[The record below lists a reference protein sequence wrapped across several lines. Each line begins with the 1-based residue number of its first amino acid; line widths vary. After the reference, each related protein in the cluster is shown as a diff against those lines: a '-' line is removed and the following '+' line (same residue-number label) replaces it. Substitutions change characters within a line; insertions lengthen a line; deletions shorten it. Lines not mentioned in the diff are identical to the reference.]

1 MAIDDGCHRI
11 HVRDLYFYG
20 TSCCGA
26 GPEYNSLQST
36 DLRLTR
42 SRFLYAPV
50 DGIRLKSTKQTKRG
64 GTPYV
69 KFENNTAEFG
79 EGALYYKGTG
89 ARILGNY
96 FAFNSF
102 EQRTAYTLN
111 NMAQRSVVAYNT
123 LLYNGDKAGH
133 YSWARGN
140 IHHHN
145 LVIGQDLCGNQPV
158 RRVHPT
164 ILHQVISRR

>member
-1 MAIDDGCHRI
+1 MLAIDDGCHRI

-26 GPEYNSLQST
+26 GPAYNSLQST

-42 SRFLYAPV
+42 SRFLYAPI

-89 ARILGNY
+89 SRILGNY
-96 FAFNSF
+96 FS
-102 EQRTAYTLN
+102 
-111 NMAQRSVVAYNT
+111 AQFLRAAD
-123 LLYNGDKAGH
+123 G
-133 YSWARGN
+133 
-140 IHHHN
+140 
-145 LVIGQDLCGNQPV
+145 
-158 RRVHPT
+158 
-164 ILHQVISRR
+164 LHV

>member
-1 MAIDDGCHRI
+1 MPWFWVDERKGEVHVDTSKAPSTYPIRIKNETRRDVLSIDDGCHRI

-42 SRFLYAPV
+42 SRFLYAPA

-79 EGALYYKGTG
+79 EGAL
-89 ARILGNY
+89 
-96 FAFNSF
+96 
-102 EQRTAYTLN
+102 
-111 NMAQRSVVAYNT
+111 
-123 LLYNGDKAGH
+123 
-133 YSWARGN
+133 
-140 IHHHN
+140 
-145 LVIGQDLCGNQPV
+145 LCGNQPV
-158 RRVHPT
+158 RRVSWLGRVARNRHRHA
-164 ILHQVISRR
+164 IEQASRRWRGGRRDDSERAVKF

>member
-1 MAIDDGCHRI
+1 MSIDDGCHRI

-26 GPEYNSLQST
+26 GPAYNSLQST

-79 EGALYYKGTG
+79 EGAL
-89 ARILGNY
+89 
-96 FAFNSF
+96 
-102 EQRTAYTLN
+102 
-111 NMAQRSVVAYNT
+111 
-123 LLYNGDKAGH
+123 
-133 YSWARGN
+133 
-140 IHHHN
+140 
-145 LVIGQDLCGNQPV
+145 LCGNQPV
-158 RRVHPT
+158 RRVHNNSS
-164 ILHQVISRR
+164 LSHFSA